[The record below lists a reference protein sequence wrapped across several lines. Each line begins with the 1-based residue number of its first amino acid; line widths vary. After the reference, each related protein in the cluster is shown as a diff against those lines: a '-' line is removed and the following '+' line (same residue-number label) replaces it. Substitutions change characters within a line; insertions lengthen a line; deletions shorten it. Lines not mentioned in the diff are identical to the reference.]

1 MKYIRGQDGCIYSV
15 SKLTPPCE
23 THLED
28 DTLWLMRVT
37 TTCGHDCT
45 YATYSTEK
53 DAILAYGTMTSFMTS
68 QSVMIKFGLGVN
80 SLPDV
85 TALAVEAAERVL
97 DQLDEA
103 IAQYDSTM
111 CEDCG
116 CRKGERHLPGCD
128 SFGSIHMGNGRLDE
142 PTMVVAPIEP
152 RPWLEIPASALTP
165 WWRYLWPRSRKEK
178 ANDE

>member
-1 MKYIRGQDGCIYSV
+1 MTMKYIRGQDGGIYSV
-15 SKLTPPCE
+15 SKLMPPCE

-68 QSVMIKFGLGVN
+68 QSVMIKFGLGVD

-85 TALAVEAAERVL
+85 TALAVEAAERML
-97 DQLDEA
+97 DQLDEEIERA
-103 IAQYDSTM
+103 D
-111 CEDCG
+111 DHL
-116 CRKGERHLPGCD
+116 GECPTPLPEMLVPG
-128 SFGSIHMGNGRLDE
+128 
-142 PTMVVAPIEP
+142 VA
-152 RPWLEIPASALTP
+152 RPWLNIPASAVTP
-165 WWRYLWPRSRKEK
+165 WWRKLWPWRRKGES
-178 ANDE
+178 E